1 MLRFLV
7 IALLAA
13 NLAFYGWTQGWLSG
27 VLGLPPEGDREP
39 QRLGTQIDPTA
50 LQIRPAVL
58 AQASPAETAASAA
71 AAAAAQPPSAPEAS
85 GATLPLPAASQAST
99 PDDGAASGATAA
111 AAAATGAAAAAMA
124 TEPTT
129 VCLEGGPFT
138 PAEWR
143 TAESA
148 LRNILGD
155 GNWALTTREKPG
167 NWMVFVGPYRS
178 RIIMDKRADQL
189 RQMGVAFEE
198 ARSNLPD
205 EYLPGFVFGR
215 YGIETDARALQAR
228 LTAQK
233 IKYVRVVPLVRP
245 TTTHTVRIP
254 KASADAQARLL
265 ALKPKL
271 GGHTFAPCKDD
282 GRRP

>member
-1 MLRFLV
+1 MLRALV

-13 NLAFYGWTQGWLSG
+13 NLAFYAWTQGWLGSM
-27 VLGLPPEGDREP
+27 LDLPPEGDREP
-39 QRLGTQIDPTA
+39 QRLAAQIDPTA
-50 LQIRPAVL
+50 LQIRPA
-58 AQASPAETAASAA
+58 APAPSRAALV
-71 AAAAAQPPSAPEAS
+71 E
-85 GATLPLPAASQAST
+85 PAASEAPSPVTAAPPASDALPASAPASEAPTLAAVPT
-99 PDDGAASGATAA
+99 PPTTATATA
-111 AAAATGAAAAAMA
+111 
-124 TEPTT
+124 EPPT
-129 VCLEGGPFT
+129 VCLEGGPFN

-143 TAESA
+143 TAETA

-155 GNWALTTREKPG
+155 GNWTLTTREKPG
-167 NWMVFVGPYRS
+167 NWMVFVGPYKS
-178 RIIMDKRADQL
+178 RVIMDKRAEQL

-215 YGIETDARALQAR
+215 YGVEADARALQTR

-233 IKYVRVVPLVRP
+233 IKYVRVVPLVKP

-254 KASADAQARLL
+254 KAPTDAQARLQ
-265 ALKPKL
+265 ALRPKL
-271 GGHTFAPCKDD
+271 GGHTFSPCKDD